1 MSNPKSD
8 SLLVIDRRD
17 FDPKNY
23 WYIHGKYY
31 NLTNYMEK
39 HPGGKFILE
48 KTKGQGDL
56 SALYESYHA
65 FSNIDNIDKYL
76 KTFEVKFHA
85 LIITN
90 TDNETNNDIKR
101 QHQYKI
107 ENYNNIY
114 VPQNNIYDTYMNI
127 ANSFETQEDH
137 EQDQEIEEIQEQEYQ
152 EQQRQEQQRQEQYQS
167 TIENQ
172 PQNETQFDFTNY
184 RILAQ
189 QAKQLFPT
197 REDIKAN
204 HEWYTLVIAA
214 FFTFFYSFYHGLF
227 SSPQSLLQ
235 KFAIFLPFLSTP
247 LKVALLR
254 TFFITLAS
262 ASWISIGFNVMHD
275 GSHYA
280 ITTDPNINYYAT
292 KTYNS
297 FNGWNALIWFY
308 HHVQNHHTYTGIE
321 KKDPDLYIYHPL
333 QISAY
338 ENTNWVNTSLK
349 KLHPYLFPFYFIF
362 IPGQNIGQGFLYII
376 ASFQRKISH
385 TQLPDAHHTPILYD
399 TYDISF
405 FFLALLAYE
414 NVILLGNGY
423 WLLLYFTQINFFYM
437 FNIIFDHDLFENTI
451 ENKYHGRDWVIQQI
465 SHSGNFCNGNIFWT
479 KWFGAINHQ
488 IEHHLFPNMSNTHYP
503 TIAPLVQEYCQT
515 NRIPYVHQPT
525 FKEAIQSFVKT
536 LYWHS
541 MTQEQKRD

>member
-8 SLLVIDRRD
+8 LVIDRQD

-76 KTFEVKFHA
+76 KTFEVKFNKPFTTLQNQHEYK
-85 LIITN
+85 
-90 TDNETNNDIKR
+90 TDN
-101 QHQYKI
+101 
-107 ENYNNIY
+107 YNIIY
-114 VPQNNIYDTYMNI
+114 VPKNNIYDAYLNI
-127 ANSFETQEDH
+127 AESFDPSPLEEEEEDMIEKDSKQETETDI
-137 EQDQEIEEIQEQEYQ
+137 QEIEQTQEI
-152 EQQRQEQQRQEQYQS
+152 
-167 TIENQ
+167 
-172 PQNETQFDFTNY
+172 QNETQFDFTNY

-197 REDIKAN
+197 RESVKAN
-204 HEWYTLVIAA
+204 HEWYTLVIASL
-214 FFTFFYSFYHGLF
+214 FTFFYSFYQGLF

-235 KFAIFLPFLSTP
+235 KFAILLPFLSNP

-262 ASWISIGFNVMHD
+262 ASWLGLGFNVMHD

-280 ITTDPNINYYAT
+280 ITTDPKINYYAT
-292 KTYNS
+292 KTWNA

-321 KKDPDLYIYHPL
+321 NKDPDQDLYHPF
-333 QISAY
+333 QVTAY
-338 ENTNWVNTSLK
+338 EKTHFINTSLK
-349 KLHPYLFPFYFIF
+349 NAHPYLFPIIF
-362 IPGQNIGQGFLYII
+362 ILFPGHNLGQGIVYLY
-376 ASFQRKISH
+376 STFQRKLWNFE
-385 TQLPDAHHTPILYD
+385 LPDVQHTPEFYD

-423 WLLLYFTQINFFYM
+423 WLLLYFTQTNFFYM
-437 FNIIFDHDLFENTI
+437 FNVIFDHDLFENTV
-451 ENKYHGRDWVIQQI
+451 ENKYHGKDWVKQQI
-465 SHSGNFCNGNIFWT
+465 SHSGNFCNDNVFWT
-479 KWFGAINHQ
+479 KWFGGINYQ

-503 TIAPLVQEYCQT
+503 TIAPLVKEYCQT

-525 FKEAIQSFVKT
+525 FKEAIQSFVKS

>member
-8 SLLVIDRRD
+8 SLFVIDRRD

-76 KTFEVKFHA
+76 KTFEVKFRA
-85 LIITN
+85 PFTN
-90 TDNETNNDIKR
+90 ADNETNNDIKR
-101 QHQYKI
+101 QNQYKI
-107 ENYNNIY
+107 DNYNIIY
-114 VPQNNIYDTYMNI
+114 VPQNNIYDAYMNI
-127 ANSFETQEDH
+127 ANSFEDQEPESQEQTQQTQE
-137 EQDQEIEEIQEQEYQ
+137 QVM
-152 EQQRQEQQRQEQYQS
+152 
-167 TIENQ
+167 ENQ

-184 RILAQ
+184 RILTQ
-189 QAKQLFPT
+189 QAKRIFPT
-197 REDIKAN
+197 RESIKAN

-214 FFTFFYSFYHGLF
+214 LFTFFYSFYQGLF

-235 KFAIFLPFLSTP
+235 KFAFLLPFLSDP

-262 ASWISIGFNVMHD
+262 ASWAGLKYNVMHD

-280 ITTDPNINYYAT
+280 ISTDPNINYYAT
-292 KTYNS
+292 KTHNA
-297 FNGWNALIWFY
+297 FNGWNALLWFY
-308 HHVQNHHTYTGIE
+308 HHVQHHHTYTGIE
-321 KKDPDLYIYHPL
+321 NKDPDQDLYHPL
-333 QISAY
+333 QFTAY
-338 ENTNWVNTSLK
+338 ENTHWLNTSLK
-349 KLHPYLFPFYFIF
+349 KIHPYLCPIIF
-362 IPGQNIGQGFLYII
+362 ILFPGQDVGQGLLYLQG
-376 ASFQRKISH
+376 SFQRKLWNFE
-385 TQLPDAHHTPILYD
+385 LPDAQHTPIFYD

-423 WLLLYFTQINFFYM
+423 WLLLYFIQTNFFYM
-437 FNIIFDHDLFENTI
+437 FNVIFDHDLFENTV
-451 ENKYHGRDWVIQQI
+451 ENKYYGKDWVKQQI
-465 SHSGNFCNGNIFWT
+465 SHSGNFCNDNVFWT
-479 KWFGAINHQ
+479 KWFGAINYQ

-503 TIAPLVQEYCQT
+503 TIAPLVKKYCQT
-515 NRIPYVHQPT
+515 NGIAYVHQPT
-525 FKEAIQSFVKT
+525 FKHAIQSFVKT

>member
-1 MSNPKSD
+1 MSNPNPKSD
-8 SLLVIDRRD
+8 LVIDRQD

-76 KTFEVKFHA
+76 KTFEVKFRA
-85 LIITN
+85 P
-90 TDNETNNDIKR
+90 ETTLQSQ
-101 QHQYKI
+101 QHQYKTD
-107 ENYNNIY
+107 NYNIIY
-114 VPQNNIYDTYMNI
+114 VPQNNIYDAYMNI
-127 ANSFETQEDH
+127 ANSFESQQDEQEH
-137 EQDQEIEEIQEQEYQ
+137 EIEETETQDQEIQEHEYKQ
-152 EQQRQEQQRQEQYQS
+152 PS

-184 RILAQ
+184 RILTQ
-189 QAKQLFPT
+189 QAKRIFPT
-197 REDIKAN
+197 RESIKAN
-204 HEWYTLVIAA
+204 HEWYALVIAA

-235 KFAIFLPFLSTP
+235 KFAFLLPFLSTP

-262 ASWISIGFNVMHD
+262 ASWLGLGFNVMHD

-280 ITTDPNINYYAT
+280 IITDPTINRYAT
-292 KTYNS
+292 KTYS
-297 FNGWNALIWFY
+297 ALNGWNALIWFY
-308 HHVQNHHTYTGIE
+308 HHVQNHHTYTGIDN
-321 KKDPDLYIYHPL
+321 KDPDLYMYHPL
-333 QISAY
+333 QITAY
-338 ENTNWVNTSLK
+338 ENTHWVNTSLK
-349 KLHPYLFPFYFIF
+349 KMHPYLFPFYFIF
-362 IPGQNIGQGFLYII
+362 IPGQNIGQGFLYLI
-376 ASFQRKISH
+376 ASFQRKISY
-385 TQLPDAHHTPILYD
+385 TQLPDDLQIPNFYD

-405 FFLALLAYE
+405 FFLSILAYE
-414 NVILLGNGY
+414 NILLLGNGN
-423 WLLLYFTQINFFYM
+423 WLLLYFFQTNFFYM
-437 FNIIFDHDLFENTI
+437 FNIIFDHDLFETNVQ
-451 ENKYHGRDWVIQQI
+451 NKYHGKDWAMQQI
-465 SHSGNFCNGNIFWT
+465 CHSGNFCNGNRFWT

-503 TIAPLVQEYCQT
+503 TIAPLVKKYCKT
-515 NRIPYVHQPT
+515 NNIPYVHQPT

-541 MTQEQKRD
+541 IPQEQKRE

>member
-8 SLLVIDRRD
+8 LVIDRQD

-76 KTFEVKFHA
+76 KTFEVKFNKPFTTLQNQHEYK
-85 LIITN
+85 
-90 TDNETNNDIKR
+90 TDN
-101 QHQYKI
+101 
-107 ENYNNIY
+107 YNIIY
-114 VPQNNIYDTYMNI
+114 VPKNNIYDAYLNI
-127 ANSFETQEDH
+127 AESFDPSPLEEEEEDMIEKDSKQETETDI
-137 EQDQEIEEIQEQEYQ
+137 QEIEQTQEI
-152 EQQRQEQQRQEQYQS
+152 
-167 TIENQ
+167 
-172 PQNETQFDFTNY
+172 QNETQFDFTNY

-197 REDIKAN
+197 RESVKAN
-204 HEWYTLVIAA
+204 HEWYTLVIASL
-214 FFTFFYSFYHGLF
+214 FTFFYSFYQGLF

-235 KFAIFLPFLSTP
+235 KFAFLLPFLSNP

-262 ASWISIGFNVMHD
+262 ASWLGLGFNVMHD

-280 ITTDPNINYYAT
+280 IATNTNINYYAT
-292 KTYNS
+292 KTWNA

-321 KKDPDLYIYHPL
+321 NKDPDQDLYHPF
-333 QISAY
+333 QVTAY
-338 ENTNWVNTSLK
+338 EKTHFINTSLK
-349 KLHPYLFPFYFIF
+349 NAHPYLFPIIF
-362 IPGQNIGQGFLYII
+362 ILFPGHNLGQGIVYLY
-376 ASFQRKISH
+376 STFQRKLWNFE
-385 TQLPDAHHTPILYD
+385 LPDVQHTPEFYD

-423 WLLLYFTQINFFYM
+423 WLLLYFTQTNFFYM
-437 FNIIFDHDLFENTI
+437 FNVIFDHDLFENTV
-451 ENKYHGRDWVIQQI
+451 ENKYHGKDWVKQQI
-465 SHSGNFCNGNIFWT
+465 SHSGNFCNDNVFWT
-479 KWFGAINHQ
+479 KWFGGINYQ

-503 TIAPLVQEYCQT
+503 TIAPLVKEYCQT

-525 FKEAIQSFVKT
+525 FKEAIQSFVKS

>member
-1 MSNPKSD
+1 MSIQKSD
-8 SLLVIDRRD
+8 SLFVIDRRD

-65 FSNIDNIDKYL
+65 FSKIENIDKYL
-76 KTFEVKFHA
+76 KTFEVKFNKPFTTLQNHHEYK
-85 LIITN
+85 
-90 TDNETNNDIKR
+90 TDN
-101 QHQYKI
+101 
-107 ENYNNIY
+107 YNIIY
-114 VPQNNIYDTYMNI
+114 VPKNNIYDAYLNI
-127 ANSFETQEDH
+127 AESFDPSPLEEEEDMIEKDSKQETETDI
-137 EQDQEIEEIQEQEYQ
+137 QEI
-152 EQQRQEQQRQEQYQS
+152 
-167 TIENQ
+167 
-172 PQNETQFDFTNY
+172 QNETQFDFTNY

-197 REDIKAN
+197 REDVKAN

-214 FFTFFYSFYHGLF
+214 LFTFFYGFYHGLF

-235 KFAIFLPFLSTP
+235 KFAIFLPFLSNP
-247 LKVALLR
+247 LKIALLR

-262 ASWISIGFNVMHD
+262 ASWIGIGFNVMHD

-280 ITTDPNINYYAT
+280 ITTDPNTNHYAT
-292 KTYNS
+292 KTYS
-297 FNGWNALIWFY
+297 ALNGWNALLWFY

-321 KKDPDLYIYHPL
+321 KKDPDQDLYHPL

-338 ENTNWVNTSLK
+338 GNTHWNNTSLK
-349 KLHPYLFPFYFIF
+349 KIQPYLFPFYFILF
-362 IPGQNIGQGFLYII
+362 PGQNIGQGFLYLM
-376 ASFQRKISH
+376 ASFQRKLSH
-385 TQLPDAHHTPILYD
+385 TQLPDANHTPEFYD

-423 WLLLYFTQINFFYM
+423 WLFLYFTQLNFFYM
-437 FNIIFDHDLFENTI
+437 FNVIFDHDLFENTI
-451 ENKYHGRDWVIQQI
+451 ENKYHGKDWVKQQI
-465 SHSGNFCNGNIFWT
+465 SHSGNFCNGNRIWT
-479 KWFGAINHQ
+479 KWFGGINYQ
-488 IEHHLFPNMSNTHYP
+488 IEHHLFPNMSNIHYP

>member
-1 MSNPKSD
+1 MSNPNSD
-8 SLLVIDRRD
+8 SLLVIDQKN

-65 FSNIDNIDKYL
+65 FSNIGNIDKYL
-76 KTFEVKFHA
+76 KTFEVKFHVH
-85 LIITN
+85 
-90 TDNETNNDIKR
+90 ETTLQR
-101 QHQYKI
+101 QYEYKI
-107 ENYNNIY
+107 DNYNIIY
-114 VPQNNIYDTYMNI
+114 VPQNNIYDAYMNI
-127 ANSFETQEDH
+127 ANSFEDQETQET
-137 EQDQEIEEIQEQEYQ
+137 ETQATESQEQTQQTQ
-152 EQQRQEQQRQEQYQS
+152 EQV
-167 TIENQ
+167 IENHQ
-172 PQNETQFDFTNY
+172 TMAETQFDFTNY

-197 REDIKAN
+197 RESVKAN
-204 HEWYTLVIAA
+204 HEWYTLVITAI
-214 FFTFFYSFYHGLF
+214 FTFFYSFYQGLF

-235 KFAIFLPFLSTP
+235 KFAFLLPFLSNP
-247 LKVALLR
+247 LKIALLR

-262 ASWISIGFNVMHD
+262 ASWSGIGFNLMHD

-280 ITTDPNINYYAT
+280 ITTDPNLNYYAT
-292 KTYNS
+292 KTYNAI
-297 FNGWNALIWFY
+297 NGWNVLLWFY
-308 HHVQNHHTYTGIE
+308 QHVQNHHTYTGIE
-321 KKDPDLYIYHPL
+321 TKDPDQDLYLSFMVTSFAIEKDHWIYPK
-333 QISAY
+333 
-338 ENTNWVNTSLK
+338 LK
-349 KLHPYLFPFYFIF
+349 KIQPYLFPFYFILF
-362 IPGQNIGQGFLYII
+362 PGQNIGQGFLYLI

-385 TQLPDAHHTPILYD
+385 TQLPDAHHTPNFYD
-399 TYDISF
+399 TYDLSF

-423 WLLLYFTQINFFYM
+423 WLFLYFIQLNLFYM
-437 FNIIFDHDLFENTI
+437 MNTVFNHDLFENTV
-451 ENKYHGRDWVIQQI
+451 ENKYYGKDWVKRQI
-465 SHSGNFCNGNIFWT
+465 SHSGNFCNDNVFWT
-479 KWFGAINHQ
+479 KWFGAINYQ

-503 TIAPLVQEYCQT
+503 TISPLVKKYCQT
-515 NRIPYVHQPT
+515 NGIAYVHQPT
-525 FKEAIQSFVKT
+525 FKHAIQSFVKT

>member
-1 MSNPKSD
+1 MSNQNQNQTPKSD
-8 SLLVIDRRD
+8 SHASLFVIDRRD

-76 KTFEVKFHA
+76 KTFEVKFNKPFTTLQNQHEYK
-85 LIITN
+85 
-90 TDNETNNDIKR
+90 TDN
-101 QHQYKI
+101 
-107 ENYNNIY
+107 YNIIY
-114 VPQNNIYDTYMNI
+114 VPKNNIYDAYLNI
-127 ANSFETQEDH
+127 AESFETKEDQDTDSGK
-137 EQDQEIEEIQEQEYQ
+137 EQDIIPEPQQPQQQETEEI
-152 EQQRQEQQRQEQYQS
+152 
-167 TIENQ
+167 
-172 PQNETQFDFTNY
+172 QNETQFDFTNY
-184 RILAQ
+184 RILAK

-197 REDIKAN
+197 REDVKAN
-204 HEWYTLVIAA
+204 HEWYTLIIIAI
-214 FFTFFYSFYHGLF
+214 FTFFYGFYHGLF

-235 KFAIFLPFLSTP
+235 KFDFLLPFLSNP
-247 LKVALLR
+247 LKIALLR
-254 TFFITLAS
+254 TFFITVAS
-262 ASWISIGFNVMHD
+262 ASWSGLGFNLMHD

-280 ITTDPNINYYAT
+280 ITTNPNINYYAT
-292 KTYNS
+292 KTWNAL
-297 FNGWNALIWFY
+297 NGWNALVWFF
-308 HHVQNHHTYTGIE
+308 HHVQHHHTYTGIE
-321 KKDPDLYIYHPL
+321 IKDPDQDLYLSFLVTSFAIEKDHWIYPK
-333 QISAY
+333 
-338 ENTNWVNTSLK
+338 LK
-349 KLHPYLFPFYFIF
+349 KIQPYLFPFYFTLF
-362 IPGQNIGQGFLYII
+362 PGQNIGQGIMYLV

-385 TQLPDAHHTPILYD
+385 TQLPDANHTPEFYD

-423 WLLLYFTQINFFYM
+423 WLFLYFTQLNFFYM
-437 FNIIFDHDLFENTI
+437 FNVIFDHDLFENTI
-451 ENKYHGRDWVIQQI
+451 ENKYHGKDWVKQQI
-465 SHSGNFCNGNIFWT
+465 SHSGNFCNGNRIWT
-479 KWFGAINHQ
+479 KWFGGINYQ
-488 IEHHLFPNMSNTHYP
+488 IEHHLFPNMSNIHYP

>member
-1 MSNPKSD
+1 MSNQNQNQNQKSEI
-8 SLLVIDRRD
+8 VIDRRD

-31 NLTNYMEK
+31 NLTKYMEK

-76 KTFEVKFHA
+76 KTFEVKFKVA
-85 LIITN
+85 TLQN
-90 TDNETNNDIKR
+90 QQQN
-101 QHQYKI
+101 QYKI
-107 ENYNNIY
+107 DNYNIIY
-114 VPQNNIYDTYMNI
+114 VPQNNIYDAYMNI
-127 ANSFETQEDH
+127 ANSFENQQQNDKEEETETQDY
-137 EQDQEIEEIQEQEYQ
+137 EIEEIQEQETQ
-152 EQQRQEQQRQEQYQS
+152 EQQTS

-172 PQNETQFDFTNY
+172 IQNETQFDFTNY
-184 RILAQ
+184 RILAK
-189 QAKQLFPT
+189 QAKQIFPT
-197 REDIKAN
+197 REDVKAN
-204 HEWYTLVIAA
+204 YEWYTLVITAI
-214 FFTFFYSFYHGLF
+214 FTFFYGFYHGLF

-262 ASWISIGFNVMHD
+262 ASWISIGFNIMHD

-280 ITTDPNINYYAT
+280 ITTDPMINHYAT
-292 KTYNS
+292 KTWNAL
-297 FNGWNALIWFY
+297 NGWNALIWFY

-321 KKDPDLYIYHPL
+321 NKDPDLYMYHPL
-333 QISAY
+333 QITAY
-338 ENTNWVNTSLK
+338 ENTHWVNTSLK
-349 KLHPYLFPFYFIF
+349 KMYPYLFPIIF
-362 IPGQNIGQGFLYII
+362 ILFPGQNIGQGFMYLI

-385 TQLPDAHHTPILYD
+385 TQLPDDLQIPNFYD

-423 WLLLYFTQINFFYM
+423 WLLLYFTQLNFFYM
-437 FNIIFDHDLFENTI
+437 FNVIFDHDLFETNVQ
-451 ENKYHGRDWVIQQI
+451 NKYHGRDWAKQQI
-465 SHSGNFCNGNIFWT
+465 SHSGNFCNGNQYWT

-488 IEHHLFPNMSNTHYP
+488 IEHHLFPNMSNIHYP
-503 TIAPLVQEYCQT
+503 TISPLVQEYCQT

-525 FKEAIQSFVKT
+525 FKEAVQSFVKT

-541 MTQEQKRD
+541 IPEEQKKD